1 MPAARVRGRKPEMQA
16 FMLCSDT
23 STAARVRSL
32 RDPAHAV
39 VSRPESRTFDTVHRM
54 EHPAVM
60 RVSDHAT
67 WRDDKMGKNTLFES
81 ARMLVGLNTFE
92 PGQSHALH
100 AHPGMD
106 KMYFVVE
113 GDGFFLLDGRE
124 LPMAAGD
131 LLVAPEGVKHGVRN
145 PGPGRLLV
153 LAVLAPF
160 HA

>member
-1 MPAARVRGRKPEMQA
+1 
-16 FMLCSDT
+16 
-23 STAARVRSL
+23 
-32 RDPAHAV
+32 
-39 VSRPESRTFDTVHRM
+39 M
-54 EHPAVM
+54 EHPTVV
-60 RVSDHAT
+60 RVADRAT
-67 WRDDKMGKNTLFES
+67 WRDDKMGKVTLFES